1 MSLTRK
7 FLKAMEL
14 DDDKIS
20 QIIDAHQATI
30 DEIAKERDSFKAEAE
45 KFKADSEQ
53 LESVKKELVK
63 AEAKLEDAEK
73 DSAKLK
79 ELETEFSN
87 YKADINAK
95 TTQAAKEKAYKEV
108 LKEAGVSEKRFDS
121 IIKVSDLSK
130 IELDKDGKAKSS
142 DKLLENI
149 KSEWAD
155 FIVTEGK
162 QGADVSN
169 PPGSEGTNTFESMS
183 LAEKMA
189 YANENPNNAEVQAWL
204 K

>member
-30 DEIAKERDSFKAEAE
+30 DEIAGERDKFKAEAE
-45 KFKADSEQ
+45 KFKADSEK
-53 LESVKKELVK
+53 LSSVEKDLLK

-73 DSAKLK
+73 VSKKYDALK
-79 ELETEFSN
+79 EEFDN
-87 YKADINAK
+87 YKNDVDAK
-95 TTQAAKEKAYKEV
+95 ATQLAKEKAYKEV
-108 LKEAGVSEKRFDS
+108 LREAGVSEKRFDS
-121 IIKVSDLSK
+121 IVKVSDLSG
-130 IELDKDGKAKSS
+130 IELDEEGKVKDSA
-142 DKLLENI
+142 KLLETV

-155 FIVTEGK
+155 FIVTGGK

-169 PPGSEGTNTFESMS
+169 PPASTGGSAFEQMS

-189 YANENPNNAEVQAWL
+189 YANENPDNAEVQAWL

>member
-45 KFKADSEQ
+45 KFKADSEK
-53 LESVKKELVK
+53 LASVEKDLLK

-73 DSAKLK
+73 ETAKLK
-79 ELETEFSN
+79 DLEVEFAN
-87 YKADINAK
+87 YKNDVNAK
-95 TTQAAKEKAYKEV
+95 ATRAAKEKAFKEI
-108 LKEAGVSEKRFDS
+108 LKQAGISEKRFDS
-121 IIKVSDLSK
+121 IVKVSDFEK
-130 IELDKDGKAKSS
+130 IELDKDGNVKGS
-142 DKLLENI
+142 DKLLENV

-155 FIVTEGK
+155 FIVTSGK
-162 QGADVSN
+162 QGADVST
-169 PPGSEGTNTFESMS
+169 PPANTGGSAFEQMT

>member
-45 KFKADSEQ
+45 KFKADSEK
-53 LESVKKELVK
+53 LKSVESDLLK

-73 DSAKLK
+73 EKAKLK
-79 ELETEFSN
+79 DLEVEFAN
-87 YKADINAK
+87 YKNDVTAK
-95 TTQAAKEKAYKEV
+95 ATQAAKEKAFKEI
-108 LKEAGVSEKRFDS
+108 LKEAGISEKRFDS
-121 IIKVSDLSK
+121 IIKVSDLAK
-130 IELDKDGKAKSS
+130 IELDKDGNVKGS
-142 DKLLENI
+142 DKVLENI

-155 FIVTEGK
+155 FIVTSGT
-162 QGADVSN
+162 QGATVSN
-169 PPGSEGTNTFESMS
+169 PPASTGGSTFEQMS

>member
-30 DEIAKERDSFKAEAE
+30 DEIAGERDKFKADVDKYKAEAE
-45 KFKADSEQ
+45 RLGNVEKD
-53 LESVKKELVK
+53 LVK
-63 AEAKLEDAEK
+63 AQAKLEDAEK
-73 DSAKLK
+73 VAQKYKDLQD
-79 ELETEFSN
+79 EFKT
-87 YKADINAK
+87 YKDDVTAK
-95 TTQAAKEKAYKEV
+95 TEHAAKEKAYKEI

-121 IIKVSDLSK
+121 IIKVSDLSAV
-130 IELDKDGKAKSS
+130 ELDETGKVKDSA
-142 DKLLENI
+142 KLLENI

-155 FIVTEGK
+155 FIVTSGK
-162 QGADVSN
+162 QGAGVST
-169 PPGSEGTNTFESMS
+169 PPSSTGGSAFEQMS